1 MFRLISVLA
10 VIFGVAPGIR
20 ADDTIR
26 IGEYASLTGKEA
38 TYGQA
43 SHQGTLLAIEQIN
56 ARGGV
61 LGRKVE
67 LLTEDNQSKQGESA
81 TAVKKLISRD
91 KVVAMLGEVASIRS
105 LEAAPILQNAHIP
118 MVSPSSVNAR
128 VTEAGNYIFRVCF
141 IDAFEG
147 PLLARFA
154 ADTLHVRRVAI
165 LTSVSNAY
173 SIGMTKYFRERFVAG
188 GGMVAVE
195 SRYNEGDKDFR
206 GQLTAIRAAHVDAIF
221 ASGYYTEAALICVQA
236 RELGLTIP
244 IFGGDGWDSP
254 ALLEIGGKAM
264 EGTYFATHFSPD
276 NPSPE
281 VQKFNRDYQA
291 RWGALPDAIAA
302 LGYDSAVVL
311 CDAIQRAGAAEPEK
325 IRDALAT
332 TRNVVGVTGSITID
346 AERNARKPAV
356 ILTVKD
362 GKFQFVAAAKP

>member
-1 MFRLISVLA
+1 MFRLIFALA
-10 VIFGVAPGIR
+10 FGAAWAVAAR
-20 ADDTIR
+20 AGDSIKV
-26 IGEYASLTGKEA
+26 GEYASLTGKEA

-43 SHQGTLLAIEQIN
+43 SHQGTLLAIEQVN

-61 LGRKVE
+61 LGRPVE
-67 LLTEDNQSKQGESA
+67 LLTEDNQSRQGESA

-91 KVVAMLGEVASIRS
+91 HVVAMLGEVASIRS
-105 LEAAPILQNAHIP
+105 LEAAPILQAAHIP
-118 MVSPSSVNAR
+118 MVSPSSVNAK
-128 VTEAGNYIFRVCF
+128 VTQAGNYIFRVCF

-154 ADTLHVRRVAI
+154 AGTLHARRVAI

-173 SIGMTKYFRERFVAG
+173 SIGMTKYFKERFVADG
-188 GGMVAVE
+188 GTVAVE

-206 GQLTAIRAAHVDAIF
+206 AQLTSIRAAQVDAIF

-236 RELGLTIP
+236 RALGLTLP

-254 ALLEIGGKAM
+254 ALLEIGGRAM
-264 EGTYFATHFSPD
+264 EGTYFATHFAPD

-281 VQKFNRDYQA
+281 VQNFNRDYQA
-291 RWGALPDAIAA
+291 RWGAPPDAMAA

-311 CDAIQRAGAAEPEK
+311 CDAIRRAGSDAPDR

-332 TRNVVGVTGSITID
+332 TRDVPGVTGRITID
-346 AERNARKPAV
+346 ADRNARKPAV

-362 GKFQFVAAAKP
+362 GKYRYVSAAGP

>member
-1 MFRLISVLA
+1 MIRFTTLFAAAALIA
-10 VIFGVAPGIR
+10 GAAQ
-20 ADDTIR
+20 ADDGIK

-43 SHQGTLLAIEQIN
+43 SHQGTLLAIEEIN
-56 ARGGV
+56 SRGGV
-61 LGRKVE
+61 LGRKVD
-67 LLTEDNQSKQGESA
+67 LLTEDDQSKQGEAA
-81 TAVKKLISRD
+81 TAVKKLVSRD
-91 KVVAMLGEVASIRS
+91 GVIAMLGEVASIRS
-105 LEAAPILQNAHIP
+105 LEAAPILQAAHIP
-118 MVSPSSVNAR
+118 MVSPSSVNAK
-128 VTEAGNYIFRVCF
+128 VTQAGDYIFRVCF

-154 ADTLHVRRVAI
+154 KEHLHAHRVAI

-173 SIGMTKYFRERFVAG
+173 SVGMTKYFKERFLADG
-188 GGMVAVE
+188 GVVAVE
-195 SRYNEGDKDFR
+195 PRYNEGDKDFR

-264 EGTYFATHFSPD
+264 EGTYFATHFAPD

-281 VQKFNRDYQA
+281 VQKFNHDFEA
-291 RWGALPDAIAA
+291 RWGSRPDAMAA

-311 CDAIQRAGAAEPEK
+311 CDAIARAGSTQPAK
-325 IRDALAT
+325 IRDALAA
-332 TRNVVGVTGSITID
+332 TRDVAGVTGRITID
-346 AERNARKPAV
+346 HERNPRKAAV

-362 GKFQFVAAAKP
+362 GKFQFVKEATP